1 MEGVVTA
8 LSTAISTTN
17 MFSTLSS
24 LIPVVGSVLVF
35 AFSYRMI
42 KKVISGAARGKARI

>member
-8 LSTAISTTN
+8 LQGAVNTSN
-17 MFSTLSS
+17 MFSTLAD
-24 LIPVVGSVLVF
+24 LMPVVGGVLVF

-42 KKVISGAARGKARI
+42 RKVITGAAKGKARI

>member
-8 LSTAISTTN
+8 LSSAINTTT
-17 MFSTLSS
+17 MFSTLAD
-24 LIPVVGSVLVF
+24 LIPVVGGVLIF

-42 KKVISGAARGKARI
+42 KKVITGAAKGKARI